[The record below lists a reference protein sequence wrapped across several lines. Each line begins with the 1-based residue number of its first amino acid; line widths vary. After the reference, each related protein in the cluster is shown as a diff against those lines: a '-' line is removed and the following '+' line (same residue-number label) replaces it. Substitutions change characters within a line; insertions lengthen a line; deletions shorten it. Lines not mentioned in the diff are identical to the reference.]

1 MDGARNTLKVT
12 AAGGNDKPREAFHT
26 QPEFDEGGLRGW
38 LAVTGGHAPFF
49 KPAPL
54 LTRHPQIPCF
64 NGNIRKYS
72 VFWRQDHL
80 SRLLVLFADAEV
92 PVFQDFYTRTYFPRE
107 APSTISWI
115 GSLQLGLQ
123 FLVGVVS
130 GKLFDMGYFHFLM
143 ISGSLLYTFS
153 AFMLSLVQAHHF
165 YQALLS
171 QGFGM
176 GIASGMLF
184 LPSLGLA
191 SHYFRRRRAVAIG
204 IMVSSGAL
212 GGIIY
217 SVLLN
222 NILPREVWGF
232 PWAVRFVAA
241 SLSLTISALIWIS
254 PDLER
259 SSNPVDM
266 KQIRT
271 DGAYWIAV
279 AGLCLGN
286 LGLFIPYFYL
296 QLFSFIR
303 GVDQKFLVWVIPI
316 LNAGA
321 LAGRLMPSFLADRY
335 GPANIIIPCGLLSGT
350 IMWALLGVR
359 SIASVTIFAL
369 VYGFTS
375 GAYISLSTP
384 TIAAFSSSP
393 NDIGLRIGILCFF
406 LGLALLGGNPM
417 AGALLSAPEYVW
429 WRPLTLGS
437 VTLLVGTALVL
448 CARQALVQRRG
459 GNRLV

>member
-12 AAGGNDKPREAFHT
+12 AAAGDNDKPREAFHT

-38 LAVTGGHAPFF
+38 LA
-49 KPAPL
+49 
-54 LTRHPQIPCF
+54 IPCF
-64 NGNIRKYS
+64 NGNIREYS

-80 SRLLVLFADAEV
+80 LRLLVLFADAEV

-115 GSLQLGLQ
+115 GSLQLALQ

-222 NILPREVWGF
+222 NILPREGWGF
-232 PWAVRFVAA
+232 PWAVRFVAFIN
-241 SLSLTISALIWIS
+241 LFY
-254 PDLER
+254 LER

-303 GVDQKFLVWVIPI
+303 GVDEKFLVWVIPI

-321 LAGRLMPSFLADRY
+321 VAGRLMPSFLADRY

-393 NDIGLRIGILCFF
+393 NEFGLRIGILCFF

-437 VTLLVGTALVL
+437 VSLPAGVTLLVGTALVL

>member
-12 AAGGNDKPREAFHT
+12 AAAGDNDKPREAFHT

-38 LAVTGGHAPFF
+38 LA
-49 KPAPL
+49 
-54 LTRHPQIPCF
+54 IPCF
-64 NGNIRKYS
+64 NGNIREYS

-80 SRLLVLFADAEV
+80 LRLLVLFADAEV

-115 GSLQLGLQ
+115 GSLQLALQ

-222 NILPREVWGF
+222 NILPREGWGF
-232 PWAVRFVAA
+232 PWAVRFVAFIN
-241 SLSLTISALIWIS
+241 LFLFIIGNLI
-254 PDLER
+254 
-259 SSNPVDM
+259 M
-266 KQIRT
+266 KPRRN
-271 DGAYWIAV
+271 
-279 AGLCLGN
+279 LCLGN

-303 GVDQKFLVWVIPI
+303 GVDEKFLVWVIPI

-321 LAGRLMPSFLADRY
+321 VAGRLMPSFLADRY

-393 NDIGLRIGILCFF
+393 NEIGLRIGILCFF

>member
-1 MDGARNTLKVT
+1 MDEARNTLKIIT

-38 LAVTGGHAPFF
+38 LAVTGGSLVLMGTF
-49 KPAPL
+49 
-54 LTRHPQIPCF
+54 
-64 NGNIRKYS
+64 GNIQS
-72 VFWRQDHL
+72 FG
-80 SRLLVLFADAEV
+80 
-92 PVFQDFYTRTYFPRE
+92 VFQDFYTRTYFPRE

-115 GSLQLGLQ
+115 GSLQLALQ

-130 GKLFDMGYFHFLM
+130 GKLFDIGYFHLLM

-153 AFMLSLVQAHHF
+153 AFMLSLVQPHNF
-165 YQALLS
+165 YQALLA

-191 SHYFRRRRAVAIG
+191 SHYFRHRRAVAIG

-222 NILPREVWGF
+222 NILPREGWGF
-232 PWAVRFVAA
+232 PWAVRFVAFIN
-241 SLSLTISALIWIS
+241 LFLFIIGNLIMK
-254 PDLER
+254 PRHLER
-259 SSNPVDM
+259 SSDPVDM
-266 KQIRT
+266 KQIWT

-286 LGLFIPYFYL
+286 LGLFVPYFYL

-303 GVDQKFLVWVIPI
+303 GVDEKFLVWVIPI

-321 LAGRLMPSFLADRY
+321 VAGRLMPSFLADRY

-350 IMWALLGVR
+350 IMWALLSVR

-369 VYGFTS
+369 IYGFTS

-393 NDIGLRIGILCFF
+393 NDIGLRIGIFCFF
-406 LGLALLGGNPM
+406 LGLSLLGGNPM